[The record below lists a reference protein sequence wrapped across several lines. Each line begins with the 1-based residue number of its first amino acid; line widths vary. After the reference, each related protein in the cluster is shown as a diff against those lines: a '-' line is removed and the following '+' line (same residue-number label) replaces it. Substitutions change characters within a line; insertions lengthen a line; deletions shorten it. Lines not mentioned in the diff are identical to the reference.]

1 MKGFRDR
8 PRLLVLAALLAVL
21 AMLAGTWLLR
31 GDRAPSEETLSAE
44 REAARTDPARSP
56 LLASAAP
63 RPHGAPDEAPGE
75 SSEAGGTAGDRNGA
89 RAPEPRRVVLD
100 LRLPDGGQPDHAK
113 VHLGDV
119 GEDSAARRWTP
130 EAPEIEPESGRT
142 RVAILAGRFGEW
154 RVEDFEIDAA
164 PGARVRVD
172 LQPRPM
178 IVGRVVAADGD
189 ERPESDVSATLL
201 RPRAPGPEDTE
212 GDEPGVEPM
221 IVRASD
227 EGWFAFG
234 DDDALRAG
242 LYEVSASA
250 WRSGPVRATTR
261 VTLDTD
267 PVSVVLR
274 LPPVDPAEGVTLRV
288 FDADGAVV
296 SPTLVTLDLQDD
308 TGGGRS
314 GGCTFH
320 RRSDGSLW
328 VPTALS
334 LDPGRRWTDAV
345 LWIFTDQG
353 VTLLRLPRVLGNE
366 EMRVKLERPSDLTVE
381 LDGRPPWLTEATVRL
396 VAKHPFSSG
405 TRTGMATAKAD
416 LDGSHLGAVQPGTYV
431 LMLSAQVDGW
441 DVGVDLGDVE
451 VRSGPQRIVHR
462 LPPLHRTEIHHT
474 GGPLSLFRVGRPW
487 EHAQWSTSS
496 REPGSVLAPGLPA
509 GDYELRHREGSTHLS
524 LPAAAVSLR

>member
-8 PRLLVLAALLAVL
+8 PRLLVLAALLAGL

-63 RPHGAPDEAPGE
+63 RPSGLSPASTGE
-75 SSEAGGTAGDRNGA
+75 SSVPSEEADTGGE
-89 RAPEPRRVVLD
+89 APEPAPVRVVLD
-100 LRLPDGGQPDHAK
+100 LRLPDGSQPDHAS
-113 VHLGDV
+113 VHHGEV
-119 GEDSAARRWTP
+119 GQDTYSRPWTP
-130 EAPEIEPESGRT
+130 DASEVELPSGRVRLT
-142 RVAILAGRFGEW
+142 VRAGRFGEW
-154 RVEDFEIDAA
+154 RVEDFEIDAT

-172 LQPRPM
+172 LRPRPM
-178 IVGRVVAADGD
+178 IVGRVAPAEGD
-189 ERPESDVSATLL
+189 DQPESDVQATLVH
-201 RPRAPGPEDTE
+201 PRTPDAADD
-212 GDEPGVEPM
+212 DERAVEPM
-221 IVRASD
+221 LVRASE

-234 DDDALRAG
+234 VDEALAAG
-242 LYEVSASA
+242 RYEVSANA
-250 WRSGPVRATTR
+250 WRGGPARATTR
-261 VTLDTD
+261 VTVDTE
-267 PVSVVLR
+267 PVSVVLQ
-274 LPPVDPAEGVTLRV
+274 LPPVDPAEGVTIRV

-296 SPTLVTLDLQDD
+296 SPKFVTLDLQDD

-328 VPTALS
+328 IPTALS
-334 LDPGRRWTDAV
+334 LDPGRRWTEAV
-345 LWIFTDQG
+345 LWIFTDLG
-353 VTLLRLPRVLGNE
+353 VKPVRLPRVLGNE
-366 EMRVKLERPSDLTVE
+366 EIRVRLDRPSDVTVE
-381 LDGRPPWLTEATVRL
+381 LDGRPPWLREATVRL
-396 VAKHPFSSG
+396 IAKHPFSPG

-416 LDGSHLGAVQPGTYV
+416 LEGAHLGAVQPGTYV

-441 DVGVDLGDVE
+441 DVGLDLGDVE

-487 EHAQWSTSS
+487 EHAQWSSSS

-509 GDYELRHREGSTHLS
+509 GEYELRHREGSTHLS
-524 LPAAAVSLR
+524 LPATAVSLR